1 MNVIVNYGMGN
12 LRSIQS
18 KIHMLQ
24 LEAEISGDPKVIE
37 KATRIILPGVGNF
50 AAGMKNIADSALY
63 DVLQEAVLHKKNPV
77 LGICLGMQLLGKH
90 SEEGGVKGLGFL
102 DFDVIK
108 FQQGNFKLR
117 VPHVGWNDL
126 ISINPESR
134 LLKGIPSEATY
145 YFTHSYYATTTQSNI
160 VAARTEYG
168 SQFVSVVEWENIF
181 GTQFHPEKSRKNGL
195 ALLENFIKRT

>member
-18 KIHMLQ
+18 KIQMLQ
-24 LEAEISGDPKVIE
+24 LEAEITSDLKVIE
-37 KATRIILPGVGNF
+37 NASRIILPGVGNF
-50 AAGMKNIADSALY
+50 GAGMKNIIESGLY
-63 DVLQEAVLHKKNPV
+63 DVLQEVVKNKKTPV

-90 SEEGGVKGLGFL
+90 SEEGDVKGLGFL
-102 DFDVIK
+102 DFEVVK
-108 FQQGNFKLR
+108 FQQGNSKLR

-126 ISINPESR
+126 ILVNADSR
-134 LLKGIPSEATY
+134 MLKGISSEATY
-145 YFTHSYYATTTQSNI
+145 YFTHSYYATTTQANI

-181 GTQFHPEKSRKNGL
+181 GTQFQPEKSRNNGL
-195 ALLENFIKRT
+195 VLLENFIKRT